1 MRFYLST
8 NPSLDAADV
17 ALAAVRTVAAVDAG
31 GTSAGSMAV
40 TIPAATTPA
49 FYYLLLK
56 ADADNAVAESYETNN
71 VTARTMWITAAP

>member
-1 MRFYLST
+1 
-8 NPSLDAADV
+8 
-17 ALAAVRTVAAVDAG
+17 VAAIDAG
-31 GTSAGSMAV
+31 GSSAGSTAV
-40 TIPAATTPA
+40 TIPATITPA